1 MAVKCSRDVDDNLPA
16 SQLSTPRLAAAQP
29 LVASTG
35 GGRPSS
41 IARDPGLRAQPRP
54 PRFRQPVDLRRAL
67 DRSAGELAAI
77 DRDRRACDE
86 SGRVAAEGRRRHGPR
101 RGEPTRPS
109 GRSSTIGSALAARVR
124 PRPSARRRSP
134 EWPPRRRHGHDT
146 NPIRPGRRA
155 RPPVSARIAHLLA
168 LYAPST
174 PKRRRDATLTITP
187 PRVICRAAAW
197 QPRWVRHV
205 DLHDRFELRDG
216 RVDRMRG
223 GEDPGV
229 VDRDVERPAPAH
241 GLARE
246 PPALL
251 RFPRSARKLF
261 KRAQWAELA
270 PLAAAVA
277 ASSSRSASFS
287 RPAYNV
293 ILSVGPRGGVRE
305 QLLDRHARRDEPE
318 VHPPRRS
325 RTASPSSRTR
335 VLTGPRLSR
344 SVAC

>member
-29 LVASTG
+29 LGASTG

-41 IARDPGLRAQPRP
+41 IARDPGLRARPRP
-54 PRFRQPVDLRRAL
+54 PRFPPAVDLRRAL

-109 GRSSTIGSALAARVR
+109 GRSSTIGSALAARLR

-134 EWPPRRRHGHDT
+134 EWPPVGDT
-146 NPIRPGRRA
+146 ATTRIPYARGAEPAPCQRA
-155 RPPVSARIAHLLA
+155 TRSLVA
-168 LYAPST
+168 LYAPALRSAAVT
-174 PKRRRDATLTITP
+174 RHLTITP

-197 QPRWVRHV
+197 QLRWVRHV

-216 RVDRMRG
+216 RVDRIRG
-223 GEDPGV
+223 GEHPRV
-229 VDRDVERPAPAH
+229 VDRDVERSAPAH

-270 PLAAAVA
+270 PLAAA
-277 ASSSRSASFS
+277 SSRSADFS

-293 ILSVGPRGGVRE
+293 ILSVGPRGGVRP
-305 QLLDRHARRDEPE
+305 RGHRTPTRGGCRRAPD
-318 VHPPRRS
+318 S
-325 RTASPSSRTR
+325 R
-335 VLTGPRLSR
+335 
-344 SVAC
+344 